1 MAAILRE
8 RELSAD
14 AGALGFVA
22 SNDSLVFIVLWCEVA
37 AALVLSAAFILNPDP
52 IPAATITPKD
62 VHDRSSEEPNDES
75 INCNSFSTSLI
86 DCNIFKG
93 HTVE

>member
-1 MAAILRE
+1 MVAILSE

-52 IPAATITPKD
+52 IPTATFSPKD
-62 VHDRSSEEPNDES
+62 VHDR
-75 INCNSFSTSLI
+75 
-86 DCNIFKG
+86 
-93 HTVE
+93 

>member
-1 MAAILRE
+1 VRVCVVGDDFWKIQLLNIGLDMAATFSE

-37 AALVLSAAFILNPDP
+37 AALVLGAAFILNPDP
-52 IPAATITPKD
+52 IPTATITPKD
-62 VHDRSSEEPNDES
+62 VHDR
-75 INCNSFSTSLI
+75 
-86 DCNIFKG
+86 
-93 HTVE
+93 